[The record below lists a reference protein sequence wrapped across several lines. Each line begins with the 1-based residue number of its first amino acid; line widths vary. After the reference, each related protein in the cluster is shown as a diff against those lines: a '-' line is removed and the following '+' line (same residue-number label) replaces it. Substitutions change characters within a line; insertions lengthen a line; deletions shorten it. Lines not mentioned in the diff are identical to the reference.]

1 MKIVNTKCLL
11 LVDQNKCSRLAGDV
25 YEYSLII
32 PELASETYHHIQ
44 LEFGGYFFRWVS
56 FELPLAGQFY
66 IAVNTV
72 GCFYYADYQSAINR
86 VFPTSVGGLLNVIYW
101 LKHFMPAVVIL
112 YFCFGLV
119 GLSGMVRSI
128 SPSASKG
135 FK

>member
-11 LVDQNKCSRLAGDV
+11 LVDQNKCSRLASDV

-56 FELPLAGQFY
+56 FELPLVGQFY

-86 VFPTSVGGLLNVIYW
+86 MFHTSVGVFLAQCYLL
-101 LKHFMPAVVIL
+101 A
-112 YFCFGLV
+112 
-119 GLSGMVRSI
+119 
-128 SPSASKG
+128 
-135 FK
+135 